1 MSRVG
6 KNPVKIP
13 AGVSVDV
20 AGRTVTAKGKKG
32 ENRIVLSKEVEIT
45 RDGDAIWVKPRNDTL
60 FARKMWG
67 TTRNNIKN
75 LVKGVADGFSRSLE
89 INGVG
94 YRAQVQGKTLVI
106 QLGYSHEVRFPIPQ
120 GITIACEEQTRL
132 TVSGTDKQQVGQT
145 AAEIRDFRRP
155 EPYKGKGIRYT
166 GEYIFRKEG
175 KKK

>member
-13 AGVSVDV
+13 AGVNVDIAGQTV
-20 AGRTVTAKGKKG
+20 AAKGKNG
-32 ENRIVLSKEVEIT
+32 EHRIELSKEVEIT
-45 RDGDAIWVKPRNDTL
+45 RDGDAIWVKPRGESQ

-67 TTRNNIKN
+67 TARNNIKN
-75 LVKGVADGFSRSLE
+75 LVMGVADGFSRNLE

-94 YRAQVQGKTLVI
+94 YRAQVQGQTLVI
-106 QLGYSHEVRFPIPQ
+106 QLGYSHEIRYPIPK
-120 GITIACEEQTRL
+120 GITITCEEQTRL
-132 TVSGTDKQQVGQT
+132 TVSGADKQQVGQT

-155 EPYKGKGIRYT
+155 EPYKGKGIRYA
-166 GEYIFRKEG
+166 GEYVYRKEG

>member
-13 AGVSVDV
+13 AGVNVDV
-20 AGRTVTAKGKKG
+20 AGQSITAKGKKG
-32 ENRIVLSKEVEIT
+32 EHRIELSNEVEIT
-45 RDGDAIWVKPRNDTL
+45 RDGDAIWVKPRSNSQ
-60 FARKMWG
+60 FSRKMWG
-67 TTRNNIKN
+67 TARNNINN
-75 LVKGVADGFSRSLE
+75 LIKGVANGFSRSLE

-94 YRAQVQGKTLVI
+94 YRAQIQGQTLLI
-106 QLGYSHEVRFPIPQ
+106 QLGYSHEVRYPIPK
-120 GITIACEEQTRL
+120 GITITCEEQTRL
-132 TVSGTDKQQVGQT
+132 TVSGADKQQVGQT

-166 GEYIFRKEG
+166 GEYVFRKEG